1 MPLETAMQEAE
12 FKEIGEY
19 FLNRQNTDA
28 QYITMWHILNLYE
41 YTVRMPGV
49 WVSKMCQEQYG
60 LDLAGKRAA
69 TASAEGEEG
78 RGEKETEIWT
88 AKDQETKDM
97 GYKIST

>member
-41 YTVRMPGV
+41 YMVRMPGV
-49 WVSKMCQEQYG
+49 WVSKMC
-60 LDLAGKRAA
+60 
-69 TASAEGEEG
+69 
-78 RGEKETEIWT
+78 
-88 AKDQETKDM
+88 
-97 GYKIST
+97 